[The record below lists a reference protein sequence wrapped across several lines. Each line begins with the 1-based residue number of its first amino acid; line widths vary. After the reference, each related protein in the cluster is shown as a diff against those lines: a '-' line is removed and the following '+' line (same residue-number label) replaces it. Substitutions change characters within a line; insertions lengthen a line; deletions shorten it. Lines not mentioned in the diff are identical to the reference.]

1 MIEENVIQIV
11 NNVNENV
18 PLPLEKIR
26 KTKIKMING
35 ERVWTPQSILRKKK
49 AIEERREPTR
59 FGPPPYLEFFEFE
72 KLKNEIL
79 KQTMQ
84 DQPLQL
90 GEIRR
95 MACHILNK
103 YIHNYFK

>member
-1 MIEENVIQIV
+1 VDPAVYSSE
-11 NNVNENV
+11 
-18 PLPLEKIR
+18 
-26 KTKIKMING
+26 
-35 ERVWTPQSILRKKK
+35 KK

-84 DQPLQL
+84 DHPLQL

-95 MACHILNK
+95 MAWHILNININI
-103 YIHNYFK
+103 YI